1 MIIFSLI
8 LLRNVKWLK
17 VVNNVEEMD
26 MGYVKIKL
34 NEFDILIVRVEIV
47 KLFLF
52 IYKLIICFKIFKFL
66 IFIG

>member
-8 LLRNVKWLK
+8 LLRKVKWLK

-47 KLFLF
+47 YFYLF
-52 IYKLIICFKIFKFL
+52 IN
-66 IFIG
+66 